1 MLRKTRAST
10 RKVVGAP
17 AVSARDSIPHR
28 LPGSQ
33 SDGFEKFAH
42 APADVF
48 ARYVSADLLLSVCAY
63 LTHVPARGTR
73 AGDELFHI
81 AREALALVAPF
92 YQRLR
97 VF

>member
-1 MLRKTRAST
+1 
-10 RKVVGAP
+10 
-17 AVSARDSIPHR
+17 
-28 LPGSQ
+28 
-33 SDGFEKFAH
+33 
-42 APADVF
+42 
-48 ARYVSADLLLSVCAY
+48 LLSVCAY